1 VRIWGRGVAALTAAL
16 AAMATSASVAAAAPY
31 EPNDSFLQATG
42 PMVGGQNYE
51 GAIETSNDVD
61 WFYFN
66 VNGQR
71 QYDITL
77 TSVSGSGCYDQDL
90 YDSEGAYITDG
101 SWDGLNSHILRTS
114 PSSAQYAVKVTGT
127 TSCKYR
133 LRIDPADALTT
144 TSPGVVVH
152 VNGAREADDIQRL
165 YLDGALVG
173 TVQGVTGQSFSLGQ
187 LAPTS
192 QIVIEAQNTTGQWS
206 WNTSI
211 TNQTERIKTTL
222 FSESQS
228 GGSSQTPRVGLVRRV
243 VLTASGAAVASC
255 GEALAPVTCIP
266 VDNDGDGFAT
276 DRDCDDSNQAVR
288 PGARELANNTADEDC
303 DGLLAY
309 STKATLKRTG
319 ARYSGRVSSSGS
331 GCAAGRRVVLK
342 RSAGGR
348 ALGSATTRRDGTFT
362 IRRNRR
368 AGGRVLVVVEAR
380 SVATSLCRTVSSKRI
395 RG

>member
-1 VRIWGRGVAALTAAL
+1 MRTWGRGVAALTAAL
-16 AAMATSASVAAAAPY
+16 AAMATTASAATAAPY
-31 EPNDSFLQATG
+31 EPNDSFLQAAG

-77 TSVSGSGCYDQDL
+77 TSVSGSGCNDQDL

-101 SWDGLNSHILRTS
+101 YWDGLNSHILRTS
-114 PSSAQYAVKVTGT
+114 PASAQYAVKVTGNT
-127 TSCKYR
+127 DCKYR
-133 LRIDPADALTT
+133 LRVDPADALTQA
-144 TSPGVVVH
+144 SPGVVVH
-152 VNGAREADDIQRL
+152 VNGAREADDIQRV

-173 TVQGVTGQSFSLGQ
+173 TVQGITGQSFSLGQ
-187 LAPTS
+187 IAPTS
-192 QIVIEAQNTTGQWS
+192 QIVIEAQNTTGRWS
-206 WNTSI
+206 WDTSI

-228 GGSSQTPRVGLVRRV
+228 GGYSSTPRVGLVRRV
-243 VLTASGAAVASC
+243 VLTASGAAVSSC

-266 VDNDGDGFAT
+266 VDSDGDGFAT
-276 DRDCDDSNQAVR
+276 DRDCNDSEQSVR
-288 PGARELANNTADEDC
+288 PGARELANNTIDEDC

-309 STKATLKRTG
+309 STKVTLKRTG

-342 RSAGGR
+342 RSGGST
-348 ALGSATTRRDGTFT
+348 LGSATTRRDGTYT
-362 IRRNRR
+362 IRRKRW
-368 AGGRVLVVVEAR
+368 AGGRVVVAVEAR
-380 SVATSLCRTVSSKRI
+380 SAGTSLCRAVTSKRV